1 MIFRKRRKP
10 KTKEMAKAGGH
21 PLLRILTTDLAL
33 RAGSYALRRAVDQGM
48 VRGKAAAAVP
58 DHKPSVGTRVLT
70 AAASTIATRSVP
82 GALLVGSGIL
92 VHTLYQRGKARR
104 AEKLLNATGVGG
116 TLPPT

>member
-10 KTKEMAKAGGH
+10 KDKPNGH
-21 PLLRILTTDLAL
+21 PLLRILTTDIAL

-58 DHKPSVGTRVLT
+58 DHKPTVSTRVLT
-70 AAASTIATRSVP
+70 AAASAIATRSVP
-82 GALLVGSGIL
+82 GALLVGSGL
-92 VHTLYQRGKARR
+92 VVHTLYQRGKARR
-104 AEKLLNATGVGG
+104 AERLMNATGVGG

>member
-10 KTKEMAKAGGH
+10 KDKPKGNA
-21 PLLRILTTDLAL
+21 LLRVLTTDIAL
-33 RAGSYALRRAVDQGM
+33 RAGSFALRRAVDQGM

-58 DHKPSVGTRVLT
+58 DHKPSVSTRVLT

-92 VHTLYQRGKARR
+92 VHTLYTRGKARR
-104 AEKLLNATGVGG
+104 AEKLMNATGVGG